1 MIHPVEVG
9 TLNLTDLRKIGMRDR
24 EGTILE
30 LTGKPG
36 VYSYGVI
43 VPGFWGRTTLQ
54 LLRHILV
61 TKTRQFDDTTDR
73 NSLIAVTQ
81 N

>member
-24 EGTILE
+24 EGAILE
-30 LTGKPG
+30 LIGKPG

-43 VPGFWGRTTLQ
+43 VPGF
-54 LLRHILV
+54 
-61 TKTRQFDDTTDR
+61 
-73 NSLIAVTQ
+73 
-81 N
+81 